1 MMPGNGINYE
11 KCNTSKKID
20 KKKFFFVFLLL
31 ECCNTINTTKIMSNF
46 KLQLQIQER
55 ELEVKTAA
63 KKLMQDLINED
74 CSIDRAN
81 RMYKHS
87 VDYTKSYGMNKAN
100 RAMQDGITL
109 FINHLNTLNHATPI
123 K

>member
-1 MMPGNGINYE
+1 
-11 KCNTSKKID
+11 
-20 KKKFFFVFLLL
+20 
-31 ECCNTINTTKIMSNF
+31 MSHY

-74 CSIDRAN
+74 CSIEIVN

-87 VDYTKSYGMNKAN
+87 VDYSKSYGMNKAN

-109 FINHLNTLNHATPI
+109 FINHLNILNHATPI
-123 K
+123 N

>member
-1 MMPGNGINYE
+1 
-11 KCNTSKKID
+11 
-20 KKKFFFVFLLL
+20 
-31 ECCNTINTTKIMSNF
+31 
-46 KLQLQIQER
+46 
-55 ELEVKTAA
+55 
-63 KKLMQDLINED
+63 LINEN
-74 CSIDRAN
+74 CSIEKAN

-109 FINHLNTLNHATPI
+109 FIDHLNTLNHANII

>member
-1 MMPGNGINYE
+1 
-11 KCNTSKKID
+11 
-20 KKKFFFVFLLL
+20 
-31 ECCNTINTTKIMSNF
+31 MSHY

-87 VDYTKSYGMNKAN
+87 VDYTKIYGMNKAN

-109 FINHLNTLNHATPI
+109 FINHLNTLNYANII

>member
-1 MMPGNGINYE
+1 MMQAWHFNYE

>member
-1 MMPGNGINYE
+1 
-11 KCNTSKKID
+11 
-20 KKKFFFVFLLL
+20 
-31 ECCNTINTTKIMSNF
+31 MSHY

-109 FINHLNTLNHATPI
+109 FINHLNTLNHANII